1 MRPREVHNGYY
12 RDRSSEYEL
21 CNDFPLDRMYI
32 DGLHAMQAHM
42 WNNGI
47 NLDIPVV
54 RVMNTAHFLAA
65 YMFATTCSGEQWEYD
80 ALANMSLGRDKQMFK
95 VAIIVLA
102 AMLARTEGL
111 RARQCRNML
120 LEDRDP
126 DFEEGVTIYNRFLKS
141 AQERFEEEDF
151 LIDTHQQI
159 QKLIAQNEQL
169 TEENSRLKYTIT
181 TMENQQNNQYN
192 HCIIYNAPVYN
203 TTNNYSYAAPAQ
215 PNEEPHVESRENGRM
230 KKLFMIDGAE
240 DLERTEEERN
250 RFMNYLSDH
259 HLGQRQLD
267 CSRDNPIIKAIICFC
282 VKWKRLKYID
292 KPSPAAVYRF
302 LTETC
307 HLGSAAEPDAITAGL
322 GRMLKAEYDK
332 DTFDDVEEYF

>member
-1 MRPREVHNGYY
+1 MRTRELHNGYY

-32 DGLHAMQAHM
+32 DGLYAMQAHM

-102 AMLARTEGL
+102 AMLARTEGF

-215 PNEEPHVESRENGRM
+215 PNEEPHVESQESREETSLFCRITKVAYDKGMAETVEAELRSACVSAP
-230 KKLFMIDGAE
+230 KL
-240 DLERTEEERN
+240 
-250 RFMNYLSDH
+250 
-259 HLGQRQLD
+259 
-267 CSRDNPIIKAIICFC
+267 IKAL
-282 VKWKRLKYID
+282 RTNE
-292 KPSPAAVYRF
+292 A
-302 LTETC
+302 
-307 HLGSAAEPDAITAGL
+307 LGYL
-322 GRMLKAEYDK
+322 
-332 DTFDDVEEYF
+332 DTQNLSSVDLYELLNNHFQLPFKLRTFQENRSK